1 MTQWESLQRLDTVY
15 LQKVFDL
22 YNGDEFSMDVRH
34 YLAHWIEGQDW
45 ERASRDSSQAVLLFQ
60 VLLENLDNQFSR
72 FAQEKESFL
81 LQRNFRR
88 YKQNFQKYQEEPY
101 TLAAIIHWFLVK
113 EKEILNEAEL
123 AQQVK
128 MLQVQ
133 PVALELESQRH
144 LEKILKALKTK
155 VEVMEHNI
163 RCLEEHQD
171 EFDFK
176 YQTHQMD
183 SGACTE
189 EEKKKQTEGLQK
201 MLNALDKSR
210 KTFLSDM
217 SIVLDSADSLRSV
230 LVDEELV
237 DWKRRQQK
245 SCIGAPDDTSLEQ
258 LEKWFT
264 QMVDSVFQL
273 RKFLQKLDELVGKMS
288 YNNDPIPVQKPLLN
302 NRVDTL
308 LTYLLKSAF
317 IVETQPTMPQG
328 RGPLVLRTNVQF
340 SVRVRFLYKVPEL
353 NHVMKVTVS
362 TDKDAPQVKGVRKFN
377 VLGTSSKALNM
388 AESTNGGMV
397 ADFRHLT
404 LKDQKVGGGGK
415 VINELSLSVTEE
427 LHKVNFETQFDYQ
440 GLSVSLET
448 SSLPVVVISN
458 SSQQQ
463 SAWASVLWF
472 NMLCSDLKKV
482 KFFESSPVASWS
494 QFGEMLSW
502 QFLSCGKRGL
512 DNDQLETLA
521 IKLFGKQQSYDNC
534 KISWARF
541 SKENIPGTNFTLW
554 VWLDGIL
561 NLVKVYLSDL
571 WSDGSIM
578 GFVSK
583 GTEKVLLKKK
593 QNGTFLLRFSESI
606 RDGGIT
612 FSWVQYSNYGKPDV
626 RAVQPFTSADLK
638 QIALPEIVRNF
649 QIMEAENVPVNPLC
663 YLYPNT
669 PKDEAFGKYYS
680 EKTGEENPYLKYLK
694 TKLVF
699 VSHKENGCTSVR
711 EGPDSDLCT
720 QHREDSHMGLEQH
733 KDPPISEMA
742 NEVMLQGPENS
753 PMLSSSTIDADLL
766 NSILEDEFSVPQ
778 AFPETDS
785 NISSPCFQDSLPM
798 ASVDVLFPEAFSPPD
813 TDVSITL
820 QEFLN
825 EPNILN
831 GMNPCFL
838 QEEPEA
844 SIPDHG
850 LQDFGFPFNKPLT
863 P

>member
-1 MTQWESLQRLDTVY
+1 MTQWESLQRLDTAY

-22 YNGDEFSMDVRH
+22 YNGDELSMDVRY

-45 ERASRDSSQAVLLFQ
+45 ERASRDSSQAVLLYQ

-72 FAQEKESFL
+72 FAQERGFFL
-81 LQRNFRR
+81 LQHNIRR
-88 YKQNFQKYQEEPY
+88 HKQNFQKYQEEPC
-101 TLAAIIHWFLVK
+101 TLATIIHSYLVK

-128 MLQVQ
+128 ILQVQ
-133 PVALELESQRH
+133 PAAMELESQRK
-144 LEKILKALKTK
+144 LENNLKALKTK
-155 VEVMEHNI
+155 VEQVMEHSI

-183 SGACTE
+183 SGACSE
-189 EEKKKQTEGLQK
+189 EEKKQQTERIQK
-201 MLNALDKSR
+201 MLNALDRSR
-210 KTFLSDM
+210 KTFLSEM
-217 SIVLDSADSLRSV
+217 STVLDSADSLCSV

-237 DWKRRQQK
+237 DWKWRQQK
-245 SCIGAPDDTSLEQ
+245 SCIGAPDDTSLVQ

-264 QMVDSVFQL
+264 VMVDCVFQL
-273 RKFLQKLDELVGKMS
+273 RKFLQKLDELVGKTS
-288 YNNDPIPVQKPLLN
+288 YTYNPIPLQMPPLK
-302 NRVDTL
+302 NRLDTL
-308 LTYLLKSAF
+308 LTQLLKSAF
-317 IVETQPTMPQG
+317 VVETQPTMPQC
-328 RGPLVLRTNVQF
+328 RGPLVLRTGAQF
-340 SVRVRFLYKVPEL
+340 SVKVRFLYKVPEL
-353 NHVMKVTVS
+353 NHVMKVSVS
-362 TDKDAPQVKGVRKFN
+362 IDKAAPQMKGVRKFN

-388 AESTNGGMV
+388 AESKNGGMV

-415 VINELSLSVTEE
+415 GINELSLSVTEE
-427 LHKVNFETQFDYQ
+427 LHNVNFEAQFDYQ

-448 SSLPVVVISN
+448 SSLPFVVISN

-472 NMLCSDLKKV
+472 NMLCSDSKNLT
-482 KFFESSPVASWS
+482 FFESSPVATWP
-494 QFGEMLSW
+494 QFGEMLSC

-521 IKLFGKQQSYDNC
+521 IKLFGKQQHYDNC

-541 SKENIPGTNFTLW
+541 SKENIPGTTFTLW

-561 NLVKVYLSDL
+561 NLVKTYLLDL

-583 GTEKVLLKKK
+583 GKEKVLLKKK

-612 FSWVQYSNYGKPDV
+612 FSWVQYSNDGKPNV

-649 QIMEAENVPVNPLC
+649 QIMEAANVSVNPLC

-669 PKDEAFGKYYS
+669 PKDQAFSKYYS

-699 VSHKENGCTSVR
+699 VSHKENGCTSIR
-711 EGPDSDLCT
+711 EGPDSDLCS
-720 QHREDSHMGLEQH
+720 QHRE
-733 KDPPISEMA
+733 PPASEA
-742 NEVMLQGPENS
+742 ENDVMLQGLENS
-753 PMLSSSTIDADLL
+753 PMLSSSTIDADLF
-766 NSILEDEFSVPQ
+766 NIILEDDSGDVLQ
-778 AFPETDS
+778 AFPETVS
-785 NISSPCFQDSLPM
+785 NISAPCFQGTFPET
-798 ASVDVLFPEAFSPPD
+798 SVNDLFPEAFSPSD
-813 TDVSITL
+813 TDVNTTL
-820 QEFLN
+820 QEFLSD
-825 EPNILN
+825 PNILN
-831 GMNPCFL
+831 GMNPSLL

-850 LQDFGFPFNKPLT
+850 LLDYGISFSIPLT